1 MADNL
6 ASVEAAYEAFGKGDI
21 PAVLAMMDE
30 KVSFTDLRPYPR
42 TAVGHDQVVSD
53 IFMSLGTEW
62 DGFSAV
68 PDQILDG
75 GDTLVALGTY
85 GGTCKAT
92 GKTLAA
98 KFAHVWTMKG
108 GKLVNFQ
115 QLTDVDAW
123 DATMKP

>member
-1 MADNL
+1 MADNYAL
-6 ASVEAAYEAFGKGDI
+6 VQAGYEAFGKGDI
-21 PAVLAMMDE
+21 PAVLAIMDE

-42 TAVGHDQVVSD
+42 TAVGHDQVVND
-53 IFMSLGTEW
+53 IFVVLGTEW
-62 DGFSAV
+62 DGFTAV

-92 GKTLAA
+92 GKTLSA
-98 KFAHVWTMKG
+98 KFSHTWKMKD
-108 GKLVNFQ
+108 GKLVDFQ

-123 DATMKP
+123 DEAMKG